1 MDKAQATL
9 KHLMSLSNAPLLP
22 AEKRYLQAM
31 KDDDYLSLD
40 YCEGGGWW
48 LGDDRASAR
57 IAWGLIRR
65 SAISRNNDSA
75 VHPGDIEIWRPNG
88 LGLTILAGKRA
99 EEALVSD

>member
-1 MDKAQATL
+1 MDREQKQFKYMMALA
-9 KHLMSLSNAPLLP
+9 NAPLLP

-88 LGLTILAGKRA
+88 IGLAILEGKRA
-99 EEALVSD
+99 EEALVAE